1 MKKKYVLGIA
11 ALLAAIFGGAFYMT
25 GYAKSNVR
33 YDNIDWSKVSFAS
46 CEKIDRTGD
55 GKNDKVVYLEDGW
68 LYSNQGWQYWMDGI
82 KQEDK
87 LLPEADIEEFFLT
100 EETTVGKARLNI
112 EVNRS
117 YIEQYKLSES
127 TYRDYYTRFN
137 GDLNTMN
144 IFFQYFEFAP
154 EEILL
159 KDKDNNLC
167 TISLKDN
174 TIVLFIKYNCP
185 YCEATIPIISDY
197 ISENPDCNL
206 YLICEEK
213 YKDDM
218 QKYDFAE
225 KILYTDADTIWK
237 SNVNSYP
244 TSLWFFDKDLMY
256 AKIGSIK
263 ENDTIDHIFDS
274 YYGIRGNIE

>member
-1 MKKKYVLGIA
+1 MEKFDKSLQPHVFKKKA
-11 ALLAAIFGGAFYMT
+11 
-25 GYAKSNVR
+25 
-33 YDNIDWSKVSFAS
+33 
-46 CEKIDRTGD
+46 
-55 GKNDKVVYLEDGW
+55 
-68 LYSNQGWQYWMDGI
+68 
-82 KQEDK
+82 
-87 LLPEADIEEFFLT
+87 
-100 EETTVGKARLNI
+100 
-112 EVNRS
+112 
-117 YIEQYKLSES
+117 
-127 TYRDYYTRFN
+127 
-137 GDLNTMN
+137 
-144 IFFQYFEFAP
+144 
-154 EEILL
+154 
-159 KDKDNNLC
+159 
-167 TISLKDN
+167 
-174 TIVLFIKYNCP
+174 
-185 YCEATIPIISDY
+185 DY